1 MLKPFTTEINVDM
14 VQPAI
19 AGFSDATIA
28 REHRQ
33 QFSDS
38 DELDQKDYKPPK
50 RYSVVVEI
58 APPR

>member
-1 MLKPFTTEINVDM
+1 MDM